1 MLNRCLL
8 FLIAALFTINLR
20 AGDITGAPAVLP
32 PELLGDFSF
41 LWANDFFGSGGVS
54 DDYRTQQ
61 LGLQIKLGSKWGLIF
76 DHSILTASNDNP
88 VLPGASGRLDQ
99 VSLSLMYDIY
109 HTNSG
114 EKHFGGV
121 KAGTGFRSYGNFGGN
136 RMQNGFHRLVNSSG
150 DDYPYVDKENTTA
163 IVWLK
168 GDYQKLYQ
176 LQPAETTK
184 TGWRA
189 GYWLDATAL
198 GSADG
203 QWDTTLSANVVVR
216 SQTTTIWLGLR
227 EDWREN
233 YDADFVQTA
242 TALSETGT
250 SLTFGFGV
258 GPILFETAQGLDDKA
273 SFGRFVFTA
282 VENKYSSPEYYLDTK
297 NAISFNVM
305 LPDVELEAQYRRAL
319 PYQLK
324 ELGNPKPW
332 LLFGLH
338 YGRPSYRDSFDVYN
352 LTRQAAIGLELEWR
366 NSRMRQWAW
375 PYLALLVGQRT
386 EQLRADSGA
395 ITGEESDQV
404 SSPVFEA
411 GAGIRFNLYPGR
423 SWQWLFQLGLV
434 GHYPTTSKTVVFDQ
448 QDVELLQPDL
458 AASFGFS
465 VIFGL

>member
-1 MLNRCLL
+1 M
-8 FLIAALFTINLR
+8 
-20 AGDITGAPAVLP
+20 
-32 PELLGDFSF
+32 
-41 LWANDFFGSGGVS
+41 FGGGF
-54 DDYRTQQ
+54 Q
-61 LGLQIKLGSKWGLIF
+61 GF
-76 DHSILTASNDNP
+76 DHFRQEAVAWRCNTQRLSFIDDGP
-88 VLPGASGRLDQ
+88 V
-99 VSLSLMYDIY
+99 
-109 HTNSG
+109 
-114 EKHFGGV
+114 
-121 KAGTGFRSYGNFGGN
+121 
-136 RMQNGFHRLVNSSG
+136 
-150 DDYPYVDKENTTA
+150 
-163 IVWLK
+163 
-168 GDYQKLYQ
+168 
-176 LQPAETTK
+176 
-184 TGWRA
+184 
-189 GYWLDATAL
+189 
-198 GSADG
+198 
-203 QWDTTLSANVVVR
+203 
-216 SQTTTIWLGLR
+216 
-227 EDWREN
+227 
-233 YDADFVQTA
+233 
-242 TALSETGT
+242 
-250 SLTFGFGV
+250 
-258 GPILFETAQGLDDKA
+258 
-273 SFGRFVFTA
+273 
-282 VENKYSSPEYYLDTK
+282 
-297 NAISFNVM
+297 
-305 LPDVELEAQYRRAL
+305 DVELEAQYRRAL

-324 ELGNPKPW
+324 ELGNPRPW